1 MSQYLLKIS
10 GSNEIESIFEWDGSG
25 SLTPPPEYEIELL
38 TNSELEYISYIDI
51 TQQTSS
57 IDESQNLSVGL
68 HYGMFSGNIISSTI
82 NGLSLGYHINATEYG
97 QLSEVHKDSLT
108 ENSYISQSWFSVIDD
123 NTIMLSDTN
132 GSYRYENILSEII
145 KNNEKNYVLSLIRDT
160 IGSETAEFIVKNT
173 EQIENG
179 IYSMY
184 QLTVDNIN
192 YISSSL
198 FNATFIQNEKIPWN
212 IDFKFNTSNDISSEY
227 TGSFTGSFEGYA
239 ELTGSFFGAFE
250 GILDGTASNAIYA
263 LTASFAQNA
272 STVDIITKS
281 KNWTKP
287 SWAKTIRVTCV
298 GGGGGGGAAPA
309 LEDTMSLTIGG
320 GGGGGGTITV
330 GEFDADTLPNTI
342 SITVGAGGFGGI
354 HDGVSLIGP
363 SNGGD
368 TYFGRYLIARGG
380 NRGFNGGTEIAYAYG
395 GSTIANI
402 HYLNTGAGGGGAGT
416 VDGYIGSPLFIT
428 DASEAP
434 PLPLPNQYVST
445 GGGGTSYYI
454 VAPTPIPSVIAPTG
468 GGGGLGYDFQN
479 GGRQDGIT
487 KGGSISAYGLT
498 NQDNR
503 FQSLSPFEYSSG
515 SYEIIDSESI
525 DLSTYPAYNTTVG
538 LGGRGGNPYYID
550 IDLSSAMPTDGTI
563 YGGGGGG
570 AFGGGIDGRYI
581 NGEINGTPYNF
592 GANGAQGV
600 VVIISEA

>member
-1 MSQYLLKIS
+1 MAIYALRNTASLEVLSIVEYDGSSSYSYLTELGLELYS
-10 GSNEIESIFEWDGSG
+10 GSMIEEFTAQEHTPYDLYDPIHGLHITSEIGSVLKGFNFITGSVNLVGDIFATGSSYWEGDTTLLGSFNMSG
-25 SLTPPPEYEIELL
+25 SLMNLG
-38 TNSELEYISYIDI
+38 
-51 TQQTSS
+51 Q
-57 IDESQNLSVGL
+57 SQ
-68 HYGMFSGNIISSTI
+68 
-82 NGLSLGYHINATEYG
+82 
-97 QLSEVHKDSLT
+97 
-108 ENSYISQSWFSVIDD
+108 
-123 NTIMLSDTN
+123 
-132 GSYRYENILSEII
+132 
-145 KNNEKNYVLSLIRDT
+145 
-160 IGSETAEFIVKNT
+160 
-173 EQIENG
+173 
-179 IYSMY
+179 
-184 QLTVDNIN
+184 
-192 YISSSL
+192 
-198 FNATFIQNEKIPWN
+198 
-212 IDFKFNTSNDISSEY
+212 
-227 TGSFTGSFEGYA
+227 
-239 ELTGSFFGAFE
+239 LTGSFLGAFK
-250 GILDGTASNAIYA
+250 GLLDGTASNSVYA

-272 STVDIITKS
+272 SSIEVIGKS

-434 PLPLPNQYVST
+434 SLPLPNKYLAGTNAPTYYVVT
-445 GGGGTSYYI
+445 
-454 VAPTPIPSVIAPTG
+454 PTPIPSVIAPTG